1 MLVQKQ
7 EPTRLIKDEKV
18 FMFGQK
24 CATGACKVPR
34 AFVVTEEFA
43 YGYLAGLGIEYAVNA
58 VQFVMGHLDAVRD
71 TYPPMTASP
80 DYRIGYS
87 AGVDRQE
94 RESIS
99 AKSHNY
105 GPFSSGYF

>member
-7 EPTRLIKDEKV
+7 EPTRLIRDEKV
-18 FMFGQK
+18 FIFGQK

-43 YGYLAGLGIEYAVNA
+43 YGYLEGLGISYAGNV

-71 TYPPMTASP
+71 IYPPMIASP

-87 AGVDRQE
+87 SGVE
-94 RESIS
+94 KTES
-99 AKSHNY
+99 
-105 GPFSSGYF
+105 